1 MTPGVSAANTYSEL
15 SGLQSINVLA
25 KTDSGAALGQV
36 ARQFESFFL
45 AQLLKGMRAANELFA
60 KDDPT
65 NSNEMQF
72 RQEMLDQQ
80 LSVSL
85 TAGKGLGLA
94 SVFERQLR
102 QQFGAGAGADDTG
115 AEADARHALDQS
127 GLTERRVER
136 APMRASTQMVP
147 PVVRNAL
154 RLIEPIVQQIQDRTD
169 GQGEFADKASFV
181 RAVLPEARRVAAELG
196 VDHRVLVAQAALE
209 TGWGQSVIRDAAG
222 RSSFNLFN
230 IKAGS
235 FWEGR
240 SVGVRTLEFRNGIPR
255 PEQARFRAYSS
266 FADSFADYARLLR
279 ENPRYHGALTS
290 AGDPGQFIQ
299 GLQRAGYATDPAYA
313 SKVMNLLRDRA
324 ISGAE
329 WHDG

>member
-1 MTPGVSAANTYSEL
+1 MNPGISAANTFSEL
-15 SGLQSINVLA
+15 SGLQSINALA
-25 KTDSGAALGQV
+25 KTDAGAALGQV
-36 ARQFESFFL
+36 ARQFESFFV

-60 KDDPT
+60 EDNPM

-102 QQFGAGAGADDTG
+102 QQFGADVDVEPDT
-115 AEADARHALDQS
+115 RHALDQS
-127 GLTERRVER
+127 GLTERRIER
-136 APMRASTQMVP
+136 APMHASARMVP

-154 RLIEPIVQQIQDRTD
+154 RLIEPIVQQVKDLAD
-169 GQGEFADKASFV
+169 GQREFSDKASFV

-266 FADSFADYARLLR
+266 FAESFADYARLLR

-290 AGDPGQFIQ
+290 AGDPGLFIR

-313 SKVMNLLRDRA
+313 TKVMSLLRDSA
-324 ISGAE
+324 ISGTE

>member
-1 MTPGVSAANTYSEL
+1 MSPGISAANTFSEL
-15 SGLQSINVLA
+15 GGLQSINALA

-36 ARQFESFFL
+36 ARQFESFFV

-60 KDDPT
+60 EDNPM
-65 NSNEMQF
+65 NSNEMKF

-102 QQFGAGAGADDTG
+102 QQFGADVDV
-115 AEADARHALDQS
+115 EPDARHALDQS
-127 GLTERRVER
+127 GLTERRIER
-136 APMRASTQMVP
+136 APMRASMQMMP

-154 RLIEPIVQQIQDRTD
+154 RLIEPIVQQVKDLAD
-169 GQGEFADKASFV
+169 GQGEFSDKASFV

-222 RSSFNLFN
+222 RSGFNLFN

-266 FADSFADYARLLR
+266 FAESFADYARLLR

-290 AGDPGQFIQ
+290 AGDPGLFIQ

-313 SKVMNLLRDRA
+313 SKVMSLLRDRA
-324 ISGAE
+324 ISGTE

>member
-1 MTPGVSAANTYSEL
+1 MSPGISAANTFSEL
-15 SGLQSINVLA
+15 GGLQSINALA

-36 ARQFESFFL
+36 ARQFESFFV

-60 KDDPT
+60 DGDPMNT
-65 NSNEMQF
+65 NEMQF

-85 TAGKGLGLA
+85 TAGEGLGLA

-102 QQFGAGAGADDTG
+102 QQFGAD
-115 AEADARHALDQS
+115 AEPDVRHALDQS
-127 GLTERRVER
+127 GLGERRIER
-136 APMRASTQMVP
+136 APMHASTRKVP
-147 PVVRNAL
+147 TVVRNAL
-154 RLIEPIVQQIQDRTD
+154 NLIEPIVQQVRARAEAP
-169 GQGEFADKASFV
+169 GEFTDKASFV

-209 TGWGQSVIRDAAG
+209 TGWGQSVIRDSAG

-255 PEQARFRAYSS
+255 PQQARFRAYSS
-266 FADSFADYARLLR
+266 FAESFTDYARLLR
-279 ENPRYHGALTS
+279 ENGRYQGALAN
-290 AGDPGQFIQ
+290 AGDPGLFIQ

-313 SKVMNLLRDRA
+313 TKVMSLLRDNA
-324 ISGAE
+324 ISGTE